1 MKLYFTLTNG
11 VNNSEVH
18 LNMLRLCLKSA
29 RENTSLDLYALYDG
43 EIGDNSYNIFKE
55 NGVNVILCK
64 CSFTDKLKKYYANS
78 RFEGLLNSV
87 ERMLGCFMKFD
98 IALYEKDDDVVL
110 YSDIDTMFLKDIP
123 KEAFN
128 VKTLAAAPEFD
139 KNFDIIKGNKYFS
152 AGIMM
157 LNIPELTKRRE
168 KLFEMLDNN
177 IQPYQEC
184 WDQGFFN
191 ELYKDDFEP
200 LSLEYNWK
208 PYWGI
213 NDKAIIIHIHGLK
226 LGSMTITEFN
236 LAGGLQNRDK
246 EAVTGLV
253 YYSLTAYRILGLNKD
268 KDIAQYTKF
277 LTLAQRFNNKKQ
289 WLISSFIFYLIY
301 KLTANSKIFVK
312 IHNTAKKKLLKRNL
326 IIEDMNVLF
335 DDNGIWKYTQT
346 K

>member
-11 VNNSEVH
+11 VNNSEIH

-128 VKTLAAAPEFD
+128 VKTLAAAPEVD

-191 ELYKDDFEP
+191 ELYKNDFEP
-200 LSLEYNWK
+200 MGLEYNWK

-213 NDKAIIIHIHGLK
+213 NDEAIIIHIHGLK
-226 LGSMTITEFN
+226 LGSITEKDIDITGN
-236 LAGGLQNRDK
+236 MQNRYTD
-246 EAVTGLV
+246 AALGWL
-253 YYSLTAYRILGLNKD
+253 YYTMTAYRTLGINKD
-268 KDIAQYTKF
+268 REIANFAKF
-277 LTLAQRFNNKKQ
+277 LTVAHKEMNKKQ
-289 WLISSFIFYLIY
+289 FAFSSFLIHFLY
-301 KLTANSKIFVK
+301 KATKNNKLFSKT
-312 IHNTAKKKLLKRNL
+312 NCLLKKKLIKRKLINEDLDNL
-326 IIEDMNVLF
+326 FEQ
-335 DDNGIWKYTQT
+335 NGEWKLS
-346 K
+346 